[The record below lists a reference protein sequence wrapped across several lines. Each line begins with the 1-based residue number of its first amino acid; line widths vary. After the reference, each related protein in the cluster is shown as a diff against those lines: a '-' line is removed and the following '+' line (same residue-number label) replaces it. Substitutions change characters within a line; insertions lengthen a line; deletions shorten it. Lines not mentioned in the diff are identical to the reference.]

1 MVVVSILPH
10 AEIGPNDHREDAPH
24 FRTLFLSQ
32 IKISGDTDQEPVVK
46 SNEIPNIPV
55 SEAIQSSI
63 ESSSTTELS
72 ATKPAST
79 TPVTPV
85 PPERSST
92 GAIKVNRFTI
102 NVAETITESK

>member
-1 MVVVSILPH
+1 MT
-10 AEIGPNDHREDAPH
+10 HRYDSLGL
-24 FRTLFLSQ
+24 FQKSRTLFLSQ

-72 ATKPAST
+72 ATKPTST
-79 TPVTPV
+79 TPVTTPV

-102 NVAETITESK
+102 NAAETITESK